1 MEHGTLTQKLLK
13 KIDDAAIM
21 WNKTKDSKYKD
32 LWYKL
37 IKDNYGTNNFQRRTL
52 SINSCHKA
60 DDGTYIFIGTSKLH
74 GRVRDTSS
82 KTKRVRRHTKPTH
95 HE

>member
-1 MEHGTLTQKLLK
+1 MILNQK
-13 KIDDAAIM
+13 INEAAIM
-21 WNKTKDSKYKD
+21 WNKTKDPQYKD

-60 DDGTYIFIGTSKLH
+60 SDGTYIFIGTSKLH

>member
-1 MEHGTLTQKLLK
+1 MQK

-21 WNKTKDSKYKD
+21 YNKTKDPYYKD

-37 IKDNYGTNNFQRRTL
+37 IKEHVNGTNNFKRRIV
-52 SINSCHKA
+52 SVNSCVKA

-74 GRVRDTSS
+74 GPVRDT
-82 KTKRVRRHTKPTH
+82 KTKTNRLR
-95 HE
+95 

>member
-1 MEHGTLTQKLLK
+1 MNKEHQMEKLLE
-13 KIDDAAIM
+13 KIDEAANN

-37 IKDNYGTNNFQRRTL
+37 IKDNYGTNNTKRRTL

-60 DDGTYIFIGTSKLH
+60 DDGTYIFIGTRKLH
-74 GRVRDTSS
+74 GTVRDT
-82 KTKRVRRHTKPTH
+82 KTKTNRLR
-95 HE
+95 

>member
-1 MEHGTLTQKLLK
+1 MQK

-21 WNKTKDSKYKD
+21 YNKTKDPKYKD

-37 IKDNYGTNNFQRRTL
+37 IKEHVDGTNNFKRRIV

-60 DDGTYIFIGTSKLH
+60 NDGTYVFVGRSELH
-74 GRVRDTSS
+74 GPVRDT
-82 KTKRVRRHTKPTH
+82 KTKTSRLR
-95 HE
+95 

>member
-1 MEHGTLTQKLLK
+1 MQK

-21 WNKTKDSKYKD
+21 YNKTKDPYYKD

-37 IKDNYGTNNFQRRTL
+37 IKEYVNGTNNFKRRIV

-60 DDGTYIFIGTSKLH
+60 NDGTYVFVGRSELH
-74 GRVRDTSS
+74 GPVRDTKI
-82 KTKRVRRHTKPTH
+82 KTNRLR
-95 HE
+95 

>member
-1 MEHGTLTQKLLK
+1 MTQK

-37 IKDNYGTNNFQRRTL
+37 VKDNYGTDNFRRRTL
-52 SINSCHKA
+52 SINSCVKA
-60 DDGTYIFIGTSKLH
+60 NDGTYIFIGTSKVH
-74 GRVRDTSS
+74 GPMRDTSS
-82 KTKRVRRHTKPTH
+82 KVNRIRRHTKPTH
-95 HE
+95 YE

>member
-1 MEHGTLTQKLLK
+1 MQK

-21 WNKTKDSKYKD
+21 YNKTKDPKYKT

-37 IKDNYGTNNFQRRTL
+37 IMEHVNGTNNFKRRTL
-52 SINSCHKA
+52 SINSVVKA
-60 DDGTYIFIGTSKLH
+60 NDGTCVFIGTSRLH
-74 GRVRDTSS
+74 GTVRDT
-82 KTKRVRRHTKPTH
+82 KTKTNRVRRHVKHAH